1 MRHRN
6 DTGAALV
13 EAAIIIP
20 FVLLLVFGVIDI
32 ARAFFDAAAVQEAA
46 QEGVIYASHNPTD
59 PTGAITRTEQAV
71 STPDFTG
78 AVTITCPASDQVE
91 VTVTYTFSPATPF
104 ITSFDLTHAEIGQ
117 VLKSTACTPS
127 P

>member
-1 MRHRN
+1 MKHPT

-13 EAAIIIP
+13 EAALIIP
-20 FVLLLVFGVIDI
+20 FILLLVFGVVDI
-32 ARAFFDAAAVQEAA
+32 ARAFFDAASVQEAA
-46 QEGVIYASHNPTD
+46 QEGVIYASHNPAD
-59 PTGAITRTEQAV
+59 PSGAIIRTEEAV

-78 AVTITCPASDQVE
+78 AVTVTCPDTDQVQ
-91 VTVTYTFSPATPF
+91 VTVAYTFNPATPF
-104 ITSFDLTHAEIGQ
+104 ISSFDLTHSEIGQ